1 MPNKTLSLA
10 MVIFI
15 SAVTVASSFAV
26 LIPQK
31 TEIQVTKRPQEKLQS
46 EVKEVVEKN
55 VDSTEPVQKTK
66 KVAVANPIQKQEQP
80 VAPKAPEKAQVK
92 QPPAKAQ
99 KPYRRVELPWRD
111 IQLLAHMVQGEA
123 RGEPFIGKVAVASVV
138 INRLQRPNFPDTVAG
153 IIYGAGEFCTVR
165 DGQINLPPNSE
176 SYRAVQLALGGWDP
190 SYGSLYFYNPARSTS
205 KWIFSR
211 PIRVQYGQHVF
222 AG

>member
-31 TEIQVTKRPQEKLQS
+31 PKIQVANRSELKEKPQP
-46 EVKEVVEKN
+46 EVKQAAEEITPPK
-55 VDSTEPVQKTK
+55 EPVQR
-66 KVAVANPIQKQEQP
+66 QEQP

-138 INRLQRPNFPDTVAG
+138 INRLQRSNFPDTVAG

-165 DGQINLPPNSE
+165 DGQINLPPNNE
-176 SYRAVQLALGGWDP
+176 SYRAVQMALGGWDP

-211 PIRVQYGQHVF
+211 PVRVQYGQHVF

>member
-15 SAVTVASSFAV
+15 SAVTVASSFVV
-26 LIPQK
+26 LIPEEPK
-31 TEIQVTKRPQEKLQS
+31 IQVAHMPEPKEKLEQPT
-46 EVKEVVEKN
+46 EQAPEK
-55 VDSTEPVQKTK
+55 TTTPKEPV
-66 KVAVANPIQKQEQP
+66 QKQEQP
-80 VAPKAPEKAQVK
+80 VAPKAPEPAVQVK

-176 SYRAVQLALGGWDP
+176 SYRAVQMALGGWDP